1 MPTATLP
8 PGVKYQTQKVALL
21 YFYGALGLFVA
32 QVTFGLLAG
41 LIYVMPNTLSVLLP
55 FNIVRMIHTNALI
68 VWLLMG
74 FMGCTYYLLPEE
86 TERDLFSPRLARLQF
101 WLFLGAAAIAVVGYL
116 FRFHEGRE
124 FLEQPFPIKVGIVI
138 VALMFL
144 FNVTMTALKGRKTVV
159 VNILLF
165 GLWGVA
171 IFFLFA
177 FYNPPNLAL
186 DKMYWWFVVHLWV
199 EGVWE
204 LIMASV
210 LAFLMIKLNGI
221 DREVVEKWLYLI
233 IGLALFSGI
242 LGTGHHY
249 YWIGAP
255 GYWTWIGS
263 LFSTLEVAP
272 FFTMILFTVQM
283 TRKAGRTHPNRAALL
298 WSIGCS
304 VMAFFGAGVWGF
316 LHTLSPV
323 NYYTHGTQLTAAHG
337 HLAFFG
343 AYVMLNLAMMAYA
356 FPALKGLGVYNQKL
370 SVASFWLMCGGMA
383 VMTLALTAA
392 GAMQV
397 YLQRILGETYMDVQD
412 GLAVYYWIRLACGL
426 AVVVAALMFAW
437 AVLVPGRTRP
447 AQAGA
452 ALQPAE

>member
-1 MPTATLP
+1 M
-8 PGVKYQTQKVALL
+8 KYQSQKVAML
-21 YFYGALGLFVA
+21 YFYGALGLFFA
-32 QVTFGLLAG
+32 QILFGVLAAT
-41 LIYVMPNTLSVLLP
+41 IYVLPNTLSVVLP
-55 FNIVRMIHTNALI
+55 FNIVRMIHTNALV

-74 FMGCTYYLLPEE
+74 FMGSTYYLLPEE
-86 TERDLFSPRLARLQF
+86 SETELFSPKLAIAQF
-101 WLFLGAAAIAVVGYL
+101 WIFLVAAAIAVVGYL
-116 FRFHEGRE
+116 FHIHEGRE

-144 FNVTMTALKGRKTVV
+144 FNITLTVLKGRKTTVT
-159 VNILLF
+159 NILLF
-165 GLWGVA
+165 GLWGLAV
-171 IFFLFA
+171 FFLFA
-177 FYNPPNLAL
+177 FYNPANLAL
-186 DKMYWWFVVHLWV
+186 DKMYWWYVIHLWV

-210 LAFLMIKLNGI
+210 LAFLMIKLNGV
-221 DREVVEKWLYLI
+221 DREVVEKWLYVI

-255 GYWTWIGS
+255 GYWQWIGS

-272 FFTMILFTVQM
+272 FATMVAFSFIM
-283 TRKAGRTHPNRAALL
+283 TRKAGRKHPNQAALL
-298 WSIGCS
+298 WSLGCS

-356 FPALKGLGVYNQKL
+356 VPELLNRQPANQGLSKL
-370 SVASFWLMCGGMA
+370 AFWIMCGGMS
-383 VMTLALTAA
+383 VMTFALTFA
-392 GAMQV
+392 GIKQV
-397 YLQRILGETYMDVQD
+397 ELQRIAGESYMDTQD
-412 GLAVYYWIRLACGL
+412 QLALFYWVRLGSGFLVLL
-426 AVVVAALMFAW
+426 AAFLFLASLFLKGRKAADQRTVA
-437 AVLVPGRTRP
+437 
-447 AQAGA
+447 
-452 ALQPAE
+452 QPAE